1 VKTLKVHGSKG
12 ISRIFIGERL
22 QNLQKYTDSRQV
34 VIITDRNVRNHY
46 SKDLPSC
53 YIIEIGTG
61 ETMKNLDTVQRIY
74 LDLLRL
80 GADRSFFIV
89 GIGGGVVSD
98 ITGFVASTYLRG
110 LRFGFVSSTLLSQV
124 DAGVGGKN
132 GVNLRG
138 YKNLVGTFNQPEF
151 VICDT
156 DLLKTLPEKEVR
168 CGLAE
173 VVKHACIGDA
183 CLFSYLEAHY
193 KKALALD
200 RDVMEK
206 IIHDS
211 VVIKSSIVN
220 RDERESG
227 ERMKLNFGHT
237 LGHAIEKTTGIPHG
251 EAVGF
256 GMLVASRLSFK
267 RGWLSKHEVT
277 RIEALLKKLN
287 LPTRLKVDGNLVIE
301 AMTKDKKR
309 RSESLNFVFLHGIGE
324 AFVEQIPIKELGAGI
339 NEIIR
344 L

>member
-1 VKTLKVHGSKG
+1 MKTLKVHGSKG

-46 SKDLPSC
+46 SKHLPSC
-53 YIIEIGTG
+53 YIIEIGIG

-132 GVNLRG
+132 GVNLMG

-267 RGWLSKHEVT
+267 RGWLSEREVT

-309 RSESLNFVFLHGIGE
+309 SSESLNFVFLHGIGE

>member
-1 VKTLKVHGSKG
+1 MKTLKVHGSKG

-132 GVNLRG
+132 GVNLMG

>member
-1 VKTLKVHGSKG
+1 MKTLKVHGSKG

-132 GVNLRG
+132 GVNLMG

-183 CLFSYLEAHY
+183 CFFSYLEAHY

-267 RGWLSKHEVT
+267 RGWLSEREVT

-309 RSESLNFVFLHGIGE
+309 SSESLNFVFLHGIGE

>member
-309 RSESLNFVFLHGIGE
+309 SSESLNFVFLHGIGE

>member
-1 VKTLKVHGSKG
+1 MKTLKVHGSKG

-132 GVNLRG
+132 GVNLMG

-267 RGWLSKHEVT
+267 RGWLSEREVT

-309 RSESLNFVFLHGIGE
+309 SSESLNFVFLHGIGE

>member
-1 VKTLKVHGSKG
+1 MKTLKVHGSKG